1 MACPCLTDFKA
12 VSNNTAKCVCSRVL
26 SQLKE
31 TNTYEQVY
39 NTTLTCLGHWTQ
51 VIIPRPLRCISRLRL
66 HSLVPLQGPLHY
78 YGLQSF
84 LCSKTVILSSL
95 SSDSTPLK
103 HLNAQSFQIYIFCS
117 DPSSELQMHTWNYL
131 LNTSNW
137 RPNQLLKLKS
147 ELPCHLPPTSQQR
160 CPFLLFR
167 YKTWKSFWTPAFL
180 VSLIQGFINPVGFIF
195 KIHPTPITNHHFP

>member
-12 VSNNTAKCVCSRVL
+12 VSNNTAKCVCYRVL

-66 HSLVPLQGPLHY
+66 HSLVPLQGPLHH

-84 LCSKTVILSSL
+84 LCSKTVISHLIFSLIWFHTFETSKCSELSDL
-95 SSDSTPLK
+95 YLLLRPFLWTPDA
-103 HLNAQSFQIYIFCS
+103 HLELPTEHLQLEAQSAS
-117 DPSSELQMHTWNYL
+117 
-131 LNTSNW
+131 
-137 RPNQLLKLKS
+137 
-147 ELPCHLPPTSQQR
+147 
-160 CPFLLFR
+160 
-167 YKTWKSFWTPAFL
+167 
-180 VSLIQGFINPVGFIF
+180 
-195 KIHPTPITNHHFP
+195 